1 MPLNKRLKFM
11 DEDLKR
17 KLKEKLDQGI
27 ITQELYDEILT
38 RWKTT
43 QDEDNK
49 KEKIP
54 EEKHE
59 NKEHERNSTVN
70 VIGLGKFD
78 DIYAKELTVSGSVKV
93 SGNVDVFNMDVS
105 GAASIGGNITLSGGL
120 DVSGSLVAGGSISC
134 ESLDLAGS
142 LKAEELVSGKI
153 DSSGWLTI
161 KKGIKA
167 EIINV
172 DGAIESDGVDCNSIQ
187 IDISSTRGKITKLLC
202 NTVNIRRQRRIFR
215 SASIK
220 IDEITCKTAELEGV
234 IAKSII
240 GDDVTLG
247 DGCEVDY
254 VEASTLKMSE
264 NAIVRKRNIRDDNR

>member
-1 MPLNKRLKFM
+1 M

-17 KLKEKLDQGI
+17 KLKEKLDQGA

-38 RWKTT
+38 RWNTT
-43 QDEDNK
+43 QDEGSK
-49 KEKIP
+49 KEKIS

-59 NKEHERNSTVN
+59 NKEPERTSTVN
-70 VIGLGKFD
+70 VMGLGKFD
-78 DIYAKELTVSGSVKV
+78 DIYAKELSVSGSVKV
-93 SGNVDVFNMDVS
+93 SGNVDVTNMEVS
-105 GAASIGGNITLSGGL
+105 GAASIGGKITLSGSL

-142 LKAEELVSGKI
+142 LKAEELDSGKI

-161 KKGIKA
+161 KKRIKA
-167 EIINV
+167 DVIDI
-172 DGAIESDGVDCNSIQ
+172 DGVIESDIVDCNSIQ
-187 IDISSTRGKITKLLC
+187 IDLGSTHGKITNLRC
-202 NTVNIRRQRRIFR
+202 NTVNISRQWRRFH

-234 IAKSII
+234 IAKRII
-240 GDDVTLG
+240 GDDITLG

-254 VEASTLKMSE
+254 AEASTLKMSE
-264 NAIVRKRNIRDDNR
+264 NAIVRKKKVREDNR

>member
-1 MPLNKRLKFM
+1 M

-17 KLKEKLDQGI
+17 KMKEKLDQGI

-49 KEKIP
+49 KEKNP

-70 VIGLGKFD
+70 VMGLGKFD

-93 SGNVDVFNMDVS
+93 SGNVDVSNMDVS
-105 GAASIGGNITLSGGL
+105 GAASIGGNITLSGDL
-120 DVSGSLVAGGSISC
+120 DISGSLVAGGSISC

-167 EIINV
+167 EIINI